1 MHYEVPE
8 KPGRRGSPGWNLSVN
23 PSFPIPLIKE
33 TYRINKEDQDEN
45 KCDFHSILQFGHKST
60 LGDKTEN
67 LLPPGKGE
75 GKDQEHKNA
84 HLRQEQ
90 DKHL

>member
-1 MHYEVPE
+1 MKLLRNLVDAVYLIFEVRL
-8 KPGRRGSPGWNLSVN
+8 KSFRRDSVRG
-23 PSFPIPLIKE
+23 
-33 TYRINKEDQDEN
+33 TYRINKENQDEN
-45 KCDFHSILQFGHKST
+45 KCNFHSILQFGHKST
-60 LGDKTEN
+60 LGDKTKH
-67 LLPPGKGE
+67 PPSPGKRE